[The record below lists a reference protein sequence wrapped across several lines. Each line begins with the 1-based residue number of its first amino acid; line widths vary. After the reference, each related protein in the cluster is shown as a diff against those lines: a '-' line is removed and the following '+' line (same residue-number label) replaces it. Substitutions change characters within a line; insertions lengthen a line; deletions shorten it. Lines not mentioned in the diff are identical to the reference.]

1 MKRIFIF
8 LSIFLIFVS
17 GCQSK
22 PSSSNNSSSTAV
34 NNVIIA
40 DHTVVDKYDTI
51 PQYWIDQVK
60 KMFVNIPGE
69 SHSSGYRIGCDL
81 LELLDNRF
89 QVNRTESG
97 APEAYTEAHL
107 RISRAVRN

>member
-60 KMFVNIPGE
+60 K
-69 SHSSGYRIGCDL
+69 CL
-81 LELLDNRF
+81 
-89 QVNRTESG
+89 
-97 APEAYTEAHL
+97 
-107 RISRAVRN
+107 